1 MPKINKLDRRE
12 KKNASNQIG
21 MNSNPIKV
29 KTSASKFRDL
39 VQELTDRLKLRPNH
53 SSFSLKQTQTQSF
66 VASTVTKEP
75 MPTKRFAG
83 IWYEILQGSGGERE
97 AKDGKMRKVEMRE
110 RERETRGRRKE
121 NDKNNI

>member
-1 MPKINKLDRRE
+1 
-12 KKNASNQIG
+12 
-21 MNSNPIKV
+21 
-29 KTSASKFRDL
+29 
-39 VQELTDRLKLRPNH
+39 
-53 SSFSLKQTQTQSF
+53 
-66 VASTVTKEP
+66 

-110 RERETRGRRKE
+110 RERKMRGRRKE